1 MSNMARSKEI
11 YLYHGYMYG
20 DCDCYHCEKY
30 KSVLK
35 CELCGDP
42 ATTWNCFG
50 DGPKRVC
57 KGCDDLINKF
67 YKTKCDLT
75 CIQKKENK
83 EDE

>member
-1 MSNMARSKEI
+1 M
-11 YLYHGYMYG
+11 
-20 DCDCYHCEKY
+20 
-30 KSVLK
+30 K

-57 KGCDDLINKF
+57 KGCDDSINKF

-75 CIQKKENK
+75 CMKEKKIDSGLRPKGTWDASRNRGKSGEWRKKQSNSGK
-83 EDE
+83 KRKK